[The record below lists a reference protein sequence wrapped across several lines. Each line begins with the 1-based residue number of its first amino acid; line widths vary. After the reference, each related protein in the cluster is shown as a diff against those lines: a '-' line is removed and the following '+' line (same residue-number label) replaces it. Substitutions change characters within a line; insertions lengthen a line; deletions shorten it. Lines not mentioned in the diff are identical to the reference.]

1 MNKMNALAVLAALS
15 VLGCS
20 GSKGADEA
28 VSDTVSDTR
37 ALAEA
42 ESAAN
47 EIVRNATDCDAVT
60 RSYSDVTAKLDEVEG
75 RIQTAVGRTTLET
88 LKKQVRTIGEACGAR

>member
-1 MNKMNALAVLAALS
+1 MTKTIALAVLAAFA

-20 GSKGADEA
+20 GPGGTDQAI
-28 VSDTVSDTR
+28 SDTFSDTQ

-47 EIVRNATDCDAVT
+47 DVIRNASDCEAVT
-60 RSYSDVTAKLDEVEG
+60 ASFSDVTAKLDEVEG
-75 RIQTAVGRTTLET
+75 RVQTAVGRTTLET

>member
-1 MNKMNALAVLAALS
+1 MTKTIPVAILASLS
-15 VLGCS
+15 LLGCS
-20 GSKGADEA
+20 GSGGTDEA
-28 VSDTVSDTR
+28 ISDTFSDTK

-47 EIVRNATDCDAVT
+47 EIIRNAADCDAVT
-60 RSYSDVTAKLDEVEG
+60 ASFSDVTAKLDEVEE
-75 RIQTAVGRTTLET
+75 RVQTAVGRTTLET

>member
-1 MNKMNALAVLAALS
+1 MTKTIALATFL

-20 GSKGADEA
+20 GCRGADQA
-28 VSDTVSDTR
+28 VSDTVSDTQ

-47 EIVRNATDCDAVT
+47 DVIRNASDCEAVT
-60 RSYSDVTAKLDEVEG
+60 ASFSSVMAKLDEVEG
-75 RIQTAVGRTTLET
+75 RVQTAVGRTTLGA
-88 LKKQVRTIGEACGAR
+88 LKKQVGTIGEACGAR